1 MSKTKELRELI
12 DKVKGDISVQIDTI
26 VEWNLDNSDHVQE
39 LYKLSKDKIGKND
52 VNEFN
57 ELFQDSINYIKLT
70 CFEELLN
77 EFKNTK

>member
-39 LYKLSKDKIGKND
+39 LYRLSKDKIGKND
-52 VNEFN
+52 VYEFN

>member
-39 LYKLSKDKIGKND
+39 QYRLSKDKIGKND